1 MRRVIIRVLYL
12 VAWVTF
18 IVGAFSQEVL
28 GWKCLILVGLSGL
41 YIALYEIANGREW
54 F

>member
-1 MRRVIIRVLYL
+1 MRNVIIRVLYL
-12 VAWVTF
+12 IAWVTF
-18 IVGAFSQEVL
+18 LVGVFSQEVL

-41 YIALYEIANGREW
+41 YIALYEIANGKEW